1 MNFVNVGNKKAKQ
14 KNKCLA
20 DPIALARYQ
29 NTDEQI
35 EGGVI
40 FLFKM
45 SL

>member
-1 MNFVNVGNKKAKQ
+1 MLEIKRLNK

-20 DPIALARYQ
+20 APIALARYQ